1 MVRVRLTMADWDG
14 NETSALRKIFGGS
27 PWCSRG
33 LVLYTADTRDRARV
47 DNRLRSL
54 TSWPCGMTTFRA
66 TATGLAEQHTVRFP
80 DGDREVLARP
90 GRAVDRLTLREILLA
105 GLDGM
110 VRLGKEFTRYELLPT
125 GEVQAYFADG
135 SAATGDLLVGA
146 DGVNSRV
153 RQQLLPEVILTDTGT
168 RWLGGRTP

>member
-54 TSWPCGMTTFRA
+54 TSWPWGKPVQVTQLDRA
-66 TATGLAEQHTVRFP
+66 PFGGGESGQGVRERSRAGGTRGVAAGRYLLGGGP
-80 DGDREVLARP
+80 LGDL
-90 GRAVDRLTLREILLA
+90 
-105 GLDGM
+105 
-110 VRLGKEFTRYELLPT
+110 
-125 GEVQAYFADG
+125 ADG
-135 SAATGDLLVGA
+135 
-146 DGVNSRV
+146 
-153 RQQLLPEVILTDTGT
+153 P
-168 RWLGGRTP
+168 